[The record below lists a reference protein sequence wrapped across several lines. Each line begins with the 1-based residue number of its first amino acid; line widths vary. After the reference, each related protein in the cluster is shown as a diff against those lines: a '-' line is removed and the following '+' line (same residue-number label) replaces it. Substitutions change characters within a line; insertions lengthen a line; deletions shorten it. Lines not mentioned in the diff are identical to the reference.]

1 MSISSLVIQTR
12 PENVQALHEEIAL
25 MEGVEVHAAT
35 EEGNLVVTVDNPDN
49 AQASETFNR
58 FLQMDGVL
66 NTSLIYNYFESDIAE
81 KELAQ

>member
-12 PENVQALHEEIAL
+12 PENVEALHEEFSR
-25 MEGVEVHAAT
+25 MNGVEVHATT